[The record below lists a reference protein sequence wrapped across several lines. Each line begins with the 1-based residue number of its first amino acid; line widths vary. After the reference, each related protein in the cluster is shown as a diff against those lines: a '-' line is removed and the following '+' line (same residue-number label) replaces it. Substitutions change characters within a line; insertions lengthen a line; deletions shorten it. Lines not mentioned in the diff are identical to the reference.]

1 MTIGFGVYWCHIII
15 IICLLRIH
23 YVYHVPVKWN
33 LLDFLQLWTWY
44 SGIWCTMFPGVFL
57 YHWLLIGVH
66 NFLCTLDDFLHYLRI
81 QVVLF
86 SLILLH
92 DVVLSLTFVWF
103 VFCPA
108 SWSSAAS
115 WQLEVGPC
123 QLCCVVVRCARAYTW
138 STRETAHR
146 HYTH

>member
-1 MTIGFGVYWCHIII
+1 
-15 IICLLRIH
+15 
-23 YVYHVPVKWN
+23 
-33 LLDFLQLWTWY
+33 
-44 SGIWCTMFPGVFL
+44 MFPGVFL

-115 WQLEVGPC
+115 WQLQVGPCQLQVGPC

-146 HYTH
+146 HYTHQETGTALVRNKKLTHTHTHTHLTALFPGLPRWAGTRKVKPI

>member
-1 MTIGFGVYWCHIII
+1 MAQLMPLPLTVSCFSEIQIGF
-15 IICLLRIH
+15 
-23 YVYHVPVKWN
+23 
-33 LLDFLQLWTWY
+33 
-44 SGIWCTMFPGVFL
+44 
-57 YHWLLIGVH
+57 
-66 NFLCTLDDFLHYLRI
+66 NFLVLAHPGSPGKRA
-81 QVVLF
+81 VKRVLF

-115 WQLEVGPC
+115 WQLQVGPCQLQVGPC
-123 QLCCVVVRCARAYTW
+123 QLCCVVVRCARAYAW

-146 HYTH
+146 HYTHQETGTALVRNKKLTHTHTHPFNGPFSGTTQVG